1 MFHAKQFAYLQRAGV
16 NCPPRFILICS
27 NDYNKI
33 NGDKKMII
41 AIACDHAG
49 YNLKEKVREHL
60 EKNNIK
66 YIDFGAYDTRASE
79 YYEYAH
85 KVCEG
90 INSGEADCGILF
102 CGSGIGMAMAANKH
116 KNIRAACCSD
126 TYSARMTRKHND
138 ANVLTMGER
147 VTGFGLALDIVR
159 SFLETEF
166 EGSRHQARVDALN
179 NLL

>member
-1 MFHAKQFAYLQRAGV
+1 
-16 NCPPRFILICS
+16 
-27 NDYNKI
+27 
-33 NGDKKMII
+33 MII

-49 YNLKEKVREHL
+49 FNLKEKVRDYL

-66 YIDFGAYDTRASE
+66 YIDFGAYDAEYAE

-85 KVCEG
+85 KVCES
-90 INSGEADCGILF
+90 INNGEADSGILL

-126 TYSARMTRKHND
+126 TYSARMTRQHND

-147 VTGFGLALDIVR
+147 VVGYGLAIDIVKT
-159 SFLETEF
+159 FLAAEF
-166 EGSRHQARVDALN
+166 DGGRHQPRVDALN
-179 NLL
+179 KLI

>member
-1 MFHAKQFAYLQRAGV
+1 M
-16 NCPPRFILICS
+16 
-27 NDYNKI
+27 
-33 NGDKKMII
+33 MI

-49 YNLKEKVREHL
+49 FNLKEKVRGWL

-66 YIDFGAYDTRASE
+66 YRDFGAYDAQRVE

-85 KVCEG
+85 KVCG
-90 INSGEADCGILF
+90 SINSGEADFGILL

-126 TYSARMTRKHND
+126 TYSARMTRQHND

-147 VTGFGLALDIVR
+147 VTGYGLALDIVKI
-159 SFLETEF
+159 FLETEF
-166 EGSRHQARVDALN
+166 EGGRHQPRVDELN
-179 NLL
+179 KLI